1 MEEVIPQ
8 GIPCWTA
15 SDSRLGE
22 PPPSPPPP
30 PPCGPPPLDLRL
42 RAPPPPQPPGRPLPI
57 GERSGGWGRSS
68 SSGGAG
74 STAGGEAWSM
84 VWVRLRGGLG
94 GGITFREAWPGLLHP
109 LGGARGRPRLKP
121 RCRLLNL
128 CNCSEIFRIHSY
140 ILSNQVLRVCAQIY
154 MFSFWHL
161 IFIDRN
167 DLQLNRLT

>member
-15 SDSRLGE
+15 SNSRLGE
-22 PPPSPPPP
+22 PPPPSPPPP

-68 SSGGAG
+68 SSGGGG

-121 RCRLLNL
+121 RCRLLKSVQLFRNVQNSFLYLVKPGFKGL
-128 CNCSEIFRIHSY
+128 CPNWYVFLLASY
-140 ILSNQVLRVCAQIY
+140 IH
-154 MFSFWHL
+154 W
-161 IFIDRN
+161 
-167 DLQLNRLT
+167 